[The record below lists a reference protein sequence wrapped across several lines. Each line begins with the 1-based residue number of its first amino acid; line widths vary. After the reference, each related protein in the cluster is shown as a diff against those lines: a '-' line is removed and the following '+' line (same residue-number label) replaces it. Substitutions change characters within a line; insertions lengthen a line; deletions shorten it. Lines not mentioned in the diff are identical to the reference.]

1 VAFSEKHG
9 NQIRRR
15 LTTMRIRSNKGFTL
29 IELLIVVAI
38 IGIIAAIAVPGLLR
52 ARMSGNEASAIGSL
66 RAINS
71 SQQAFSSTC
80 GNGFYASRLPFL
92 GVAPVTDGAPFIS
105 PDLSAA
111 DSITKSGFEINME
124 EGTDGTVATLDSC
137 AVGMMGGAAAG
148 DMYSS
153 YWAEAHPVT
162 ENSTGTREFWTN
174 TLGTIY
180 TDVADGMPFGD
191 TVGNSAPASGNV
203 LQ

>member
-1 VAFSEKHG
+1 
-9 NQIRRR
+9 
-15 LTTMRIRSNKGFTL
+15 MRIRSNKGFTL

-71 SQQAFSSTC
+71 SQQAFSSSC
-80 GNGFYASRLPFL
+80 ANGFYATTTVDL
-92 GVAPVTDGAPFIS
+92 GTAPAAGGAPFIS

-111 DSITKSGFEINME
+111 NPVDKSGY
-124 EGTDGTVATLDSC
+124 TVTLAAGSD
-137 AVGMMGGAAAG
+137 GAAGAATAPATCNG
-148 DMYSS
+148 LAAATTISS
-153 YWAEAHPVT
+153 YYATADPVT
-162 ENSTGTREFWTN
+162 FGSTGSRFFWTN

-180 TDVADGMPFGD
+180 QDSTATIAD
-191 TVGNSAPASGNV
+191 TVGNSAPAQATASV

>member
-1 VAFSEKHG
+1 
-9 NQIRRR
+9 
-15 LTTMRIRSNKGFTL
+15 MRIRSNKGFTL

-80 GNGFYASRLPFL
+80 GNGFYVSDMTDL
-92 GVAPVTDGAPFIS
+92 GIPVVSGGAPFIS
-105 PDLSAA
+105 PDLSAGA
-111 DSITKSGFEINME
+111 SVDKSGFNVNLAQ
-124 EGTDGTVATLDSC
+124 GSDSAAATMDSC
-137 AVGMMGGAAAG
+137 SQPNGGPAAAALF
-148 DMYSS
+148 SS
-153 YWAEAHPVT
+153 YYAEAHPVT
-162 ENSTGTREFWTN
+162 LNSTGTRAFWTN

-180 TDVADGMPFGD
+180 VDPTGATVAD
-191 TVGNSAPASGNV
+191 TVGNSAPSSAGVVV